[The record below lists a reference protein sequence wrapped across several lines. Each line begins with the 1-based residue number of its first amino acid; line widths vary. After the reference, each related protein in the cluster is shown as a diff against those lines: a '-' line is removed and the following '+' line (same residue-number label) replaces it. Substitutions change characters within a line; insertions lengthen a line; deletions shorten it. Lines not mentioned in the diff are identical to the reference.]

1 VSASTKKIVSSFPV
15 ENEYARC
22 VTAFNR
28 AGILTCLPGSGSA
41 GVIGTDGR
49 EYPLPSYEEVAALFD
64 INRDLVER
72 KVPQGFD
79 RLALTPLSMPLPL
92 LIDRMR
98 AAVLRHAG
106 EGTIFRTRRS
116 LSDTLVPVRVNP
128 EKTVWV
134 WETLRQAFDTNRL
147 VYFPQED
154 PAHRKGEA
162 EYQGQTKSEAINNKN
177 ICAIPGWSV
186 GLIESTPIMPGP
198 GEGTTRAGRKQL
210 KIGLSPREYLRTLQ
224 GEAYKGETG
233 KTLEDFI
240 TEFLTRLETTNQVSN
255 DISDNNALWCLGQ
268 YMKIPYAEV
277 VPTGRWH
284 RPIGR
289 VRLDMHRTGN
299 KRCTKSVG
307 AATVV
312 RLAGP

>member
-1 VSASTKKIVSSFPV
+1 
-15 ENEYARC
+15 
-22 VTAFNR
+22 
-28 AGILTCLPGSGSA
+28 
-41 GVIGTDGR
+41 VIGTDGR
-49 EYPLPSYEEVAALFD
+49 EYPLPSCEEVAALFD
-64 INRDLVER
+64 RNRELVER

-79 RLALTPLSMPLPL
+79 LLAVTPLAMPLPL
-92 LIDRMR
+92 FIEWMR
-98 AAVLRHAG
+98 AAVLRHAN

-116 LSDTLVPVRVNP
+116 PSDKLVPVRVNP

-134 WETLRQAFDTNRL
+134 WETLRQAFDTDRL

-154 PAHRKGEA
+154 PGHRKGQP
-162 EYQGQTKSEAINNKN
+162 EYRGQTKSDAISNKN

-198 GEGTTRAGRKQL
+198 GEGTTLAGRKRL
-210 KIGLSPREYLRTLQ
+210 EIGLSPREYLKALQ
-224 GEAYKGETG
+224 AESYKGETG
-233 KTLEDFI
+233 TTLEDFI
-240 TEFLTRLETTNQVSN
+240 TEFLTRLETTNEVSN

-268 YMKIPYAEV
+268 YMKIPYAEI

-284 RPIGR
+284 RPVGR

-299 KRCTKSVG
+299 KRCTRSVG

-312 RLAGP
+312 RLRRL

>member
-22 VTAFNR
+22 VTALDR
-28 AGILTCLPGSGSA
+28 AGIFMRLLGSGSA
-41 GVIGTDGR
+41 GIIGIDGR
-49 EYPLPSYEEVAALFD
+49 EYPLPSCEKVAAFFD
-64 INRDLVER
+64 RNRELVER
-72 KVPQGFD
+72 KVSQGFD
-79 RLALTPLSMPLPL
+79 RLALTPIAMPMPL

-98 AAVLRHAG
+98 EAILRHAG

-116 LSDTLVPVRVNP
+116 PSDPFVPVRVNP

-154 PAHRKGEA
+154 HSRQKGQP
-162 EYQGQTKSEAINNKN
+162 EYRGQTKSEAINNKN

-198 GEGTTRAGRKQL
+198 GGGTTRAGRKQL
-210 KIGLSPREYLRTLQ
+210 EIGLSPREYFRTLQ

-233 KTLEDFI
+233 TTLEDFI
-240 TEFLTRLETTNQVSN
+240 TEFLTRLETTNEVSN
-255 DISDNNALWCLGQ
+255 DISDSNALWCLGQ

-312 RLAGP
+312 RLSGP

>member
-1 VSASTKKIVSSFPV
+1 
-15 ENEYARC
+15 
-22 VTAFNR
+22 
-28 AGILTCLPGSGSA
+28 
-41 GVIGTDGR
+41 
-49 EYPLPSYEEVAALFD
+49 
-64 INRDLVER
+64 
-72 KVPQGFD
+72 
-79 RLALTPLSMPLPL
+79 MPLPL

-98 AAVLRHAG
+98 AAVLRHAS

-116 LSDTLVPVRVNP
+116 PSDTLVPVRVNP

-134 WETLRQAFDTNRL
+134 WETLRQAFDTDRL

-154 PAHRKGEA
+154 PGHRKGEA
-162 EYQGQTKSEAINNKN
+162 EYRGYTKPEAIDNRH

-186 GLIESTPIMPGP
+186 GLVERLPIMPGP
-198 GEGTTRAGRKQL
+198 GEGTILAGRKQL
-210 KIGLSPREYLRTLQ
+210 EIGLSPREYLRTLQ
-224 GEAYKGETG
+224 EPAYAGETG
-233 KTLEDFI
+233 TTLEDFI
-240 TEFLTRLETTNQVSN
+240 TAFLTRLETVNEVSN

-284 RPIGR
+284 RPVGR

-307 AATVV
+307 ASTVV
-312 RLAGP
+312 RLVGLRKIA

>member
-1 VSASTKKIVSSFPV
+1 LD
-15 ENEYARC
+15 
-22 VTAFNR
+22 R
-28 AGILTCLPGSGSA
+28 AGILVRLPGSGNA
-41 GVIGTDGR
+41 GVTGTDGR
-49 EYPLPSYEEVAALFD
+49 EYPIPAREEVAALFD

-79 RLALTPLSMPLPL
+79 RLELTPIAAPLPL

-98 AAVLRHAG
+98 EAILRHAG
-106 EGTIFRTRRS
+106 KGNIFRTRRS
-116 LSDTLVPVRVNP
+116 PSDTFVPVRVNP

-134 WETLRQAFDTNRL
+134 WETLRQAFDTGRL

-154 PAHRKGEA
+154 PGHQKGQP
-162 EYQGQTKSEAINNKN
+162 EYRGQTKSEAISNKN

-186 GLIESTPIMPGP
+186 GLVERLPIMPGP
-198 GEGTTRAGRKQL
+198 GEGTTLAGRRQL
-210 KIGLSPREYLRTLQ
+210 ETGLSPREYLRILQ
-224 GEAYKGETG
+224 EPAYSGEMG

-240 TEFLTRLETTNQVSN
+240 TEFLTRLETTNEVSN

-284 RPIGR
+284 RPVR

-299 KRCTKSVG
+299 KRCTWNVG

-312 RLAGP
+312 RLVRL

>member
-1 VSASTKKIVSSFPV
+1 MPV
-15 ENEYARC
+15 
-22 VTAFNR
+22 
-28 AGILTCLPGSGSA
+28 
-41 GVIGTDGR
+41 
-49 EYPLPSYEEVAALFD
+49 
-64 INRDLVER
+64 
-72 KVPQGFD
+72 
-79 RLALTPLSMPLPL
+79 PL

-106 EGTIFRTRRS
+106 GGTIFRTRRS
-116 LSDTLVPVRVNP
+116 PSDPFEPVRVNP

-134 WETLRQAFDTNRL
+134 WETLRQAFDTDRL

-154 PAHRKGEA
+154 PGHQKGQA
-162 EYQGQTKSEAINNKN
+162 EYRGYNKPEAIDNWRT
-177 ICAIPGWSV
+177 CAVPGWSV

-210 KIGLSPREYLRTLQ
+210 EIGLSPREYLRILQ
-224 GEAYKGETG
+224 EPAYAGETG
-233 KTLEDFI
+233 TTLEDFI
-240 TEFLTRLETTNQVSN
+240 TGFLTRLETTNEVSN

-268 YMKIPYAEV
+268 YMKIPYADV

-284 RPIGR
+284 RPVGR

-312 RLAGP
+312 RLVGP